1 MKNLRGKFLIKIYSR
16 LQLMNFII
24 SFNKFKKIGT
34 QKYVDPLLIAV
45 LVVYKKY
52 GIINVGLILK
62 LIFQKV

>member
-24 SFNKFKKIGT
+24 SLKKFKKIGT

>member
-1 MKNLRGKFLIKIYSR
+1 MKNLRGKLFIKIYSR
-16 LQLMNFII
+16 LQLMKFII

-52 GIINVGLILK
+52 GIINAGLILK